1 MNWSKKFRRACLTL
15 ANWTHYY
22 AQAKRARPLARSL
35 VFLWHICFAFEDGD
49 RCPDLRGLGPL
60 CRGLQRPRQG
70 RMSPQ
75 QASHSSVTAHQK
87 ALHHPH
93 QKTKIRKGNYWLGCQ
108 KGLILCC
115 TTYDFEI
122 VAKILKSRVW
132 KQSKI
137 LQTLAK
143 VWLNQILYSSHI
155 FEIYSCKYSKRDIWC
170 LH

>member
-1 MNWSKKFRRACLTL
+1 MEIWRSIIHQVVEAHGSPLYMGGHPSHFDNLLVKIINFWWLSYKYSSDGLFTL
-15 ANWTHYY
+15 
-22 AQAKRARPLARSL
+22 
-35 VFLWHICFAFEDGD
+35 FAFHVGTRIPRE
-49 RCPDLRGLGPL
+49 RMWNRKKPRWVPKATFFQTAIQI
-60 CRGLQRPRQG
+60 QRQ
-70 RMSPQ
+70 
-75 QASHSSVTAHQK
+75 
-87 ALHHPH
+87 
-93 QKTKIRKGNYWLGCQ
+93 GNYWLGCQ

-155 FEIYSCKYSKRDIWC
+155 FEIYSCKYSKREDIWC